1 MQTVL
6 GELAV
11 EEALCSGNLEE
22 VVCLAGA
29 GVDLNGDEKLVRSRG
44 RQEVGKGRVK
54 GELQPSQFSSVTQSC
69 ATL

>member
-22 VVCLAGA
+22 VVSLTGA
-29 GVDLNGDEKLVRSRG
+29 GVDLNGDEKLIRSRG